1 MSRSFEAGREA
12 LGEWRSMPCSRC
24 GGDNQ
29 RTQRVIGA
37 DDDGYETMWWFGS
50 QSDNLCSLCRCEH
63 EAEEQQAWEAEHAKV
78 LEEEAKHEEWLR
90 RIDEDRPDP
99 TGPINYDD
107 IPF

>member
-12 LGEWRSMPCSRC
+12 LGEWRTLPCERC
-24 GGDNQ
+24 AGDNQ
-29 RTQRVIGA
+29 RVSHLYRGEDEIT
-37 DDDGYETMWWFGS
+37 YWWFGNAT
-50 QSDNLCSLCRCEH
+50 DHLCTLCRCEV
-63 EAEEQQAWEAEHAKV
+63 EAEEQQAWQAEHAKV